1 MFLNQGKFRQNGG
14 CGYVLKPEVMRNPS
28 SDGIYITQLSC
39 VLMYARVHLHIYTEY
54 TPHIDEPLNTV
65 TPIHLEITVSTTSE
79 VELYTVVVVIVWS
92 KFCNT

>member
-28 SDGIYITQLSC
+28 SDGIYITLSSC
-39 VLMYARVHLHIYTEY
+39 VLVYAKVYMHVYAEY

-65 TPIHLEITVSTTSE
+65 TPIDLEITVSTTSK
-79 VELYTVVVVIVWS
+79 V
-92 KFCNT
+92 